1 MESYHTLFIGKLV
14 IGLAHFWSA
23 YMVCVGGIQF
33 IVNYH
38 TFFTRMMMCKV
49 LLMMP
54 LGQMPI
60 LVLATKTSSLLDLL
74 EW

>member
-1 MESYHTLFIGKLV
+1 
-14 IGLAHFWSA
+14 
-23 YMVCVGGIQF
+23 
-33 IVNYH
+33 
-38 TFFTRMMMCKV
+38 MCKV